1 MRGKYSSVRGIERG
15 VEQAMIQTDEILRKN
30 VRDLQEQLQHQYIR
44 NKELIKE
51 NNKLHKLLDGLNNA
65 IVTKLGRAKDVE
77 VSRKSSGNKKDSI

>member
-1 MRGKYSSVRGIERG
+1 
-15 VEQAMIQTDEILRKN
+15 MIQTDEILRKN
-30 VRDLQEQLQHQYIR
+30 VRDLQEQLQNQYIR

-51 NNKLHKLLDGLNNA
+51 NSKLHKLLDGLNNA

>member
-1 MRGKYSSVRGIERG
+1 
-15 VEQAMIQTDEILRKN
+15 MIQTDEILRKN
-30 VRDLQEQLQHQYIR
+30 VRDLQEQLQNQYIR

-51 NNKLHKLLDGLNNA
+51 NNKLHKLLDGLNNT

>member
-1 MRGKYSSVRGIERG
+1 
-15 VEQAMIQTDEILRKN
+15 MIQTDEILRKN
-30 VRDLQEQLQHQYIR
+30 VRDLQEQLQNQYIR

-65 IVTKLGRAKDVE
+65 IVTKLGRTKDVE

>member
-30 VRDLQEQLQHQYIR
+30 VRDLQEQLQNQYIR

>member
-30 VRDLQEQLQHQYIR
+30 VRDLQEQLQNQYIR

-51 NNKLHKLLDGLNNA
+51 NNKLHKLLDGLNNT

>member
-1 MRGKYSSVRGIERG
+1 
-15 VEQAMIQTDEILRKN
+15 MIQTDEILRKN
-30 VRDLQEQLQHQYIR
+30 VRDLQEQLQNQYIR

>member
-1 MRGKYSSVRGIERG
+1 
-15 VEQAMIQTDEILRKN
+15 MIQTDEILRKN
-30 VRDLQEQLQHQYIR
+30 VRDLQEQLQHQYSR

>member
-1 MRGKYSSVRGIERG
+1 
-15 VEQAMIQTDEILRKN
+15 MIQTDEILRKN

>member
-1 MRGKYSSVRGIERG
+1 
-15 VEQAMIQTDEILRKN
+15 MIQADEILRKN
-30 VRDLQEQLQHQYIR
+30 VRDLQEQLQNQYIR

-77 VSRKSSGNKKDSI
+77 VSRKSSGNKKDSAG